1 MTSETENGQSEN
13 TSLQSENTSL
23 QTENTSPKSE
33 KILRKSD
40 AAGADPDAVT
50 ETPGIPA
57 FSGNQADP
65 KRPGKIKFTM
75 NIPEIDK
82 MTGHTIP
89 DGSVMIVYGSDF
101 DGIGCFL
108 RNLGRD
114 GSACRFRLIGTSD
127 IFQLSHSGNSPGP
140 GSSADPGISGNPGN
154 TAASGNSGNSG
165 NPRDI
170 SGSER
175 SGASGGTGNPPS
187 VLITVVD
194 PVFSGISSEKHMI
207 PAIISGYLTA
217 FPDIP
222 QTLLIFVFW
231 SGTVS
236 RDTILSFSRFS
247 ETVLEFRKTESGDF
261 IERAVIAHRLPS
273 GNAVTGKV
281 RYLIRNDRI
290 VIEQTKRVYR
300 Y

>member
-13 TSLQSENTSL
+13 TS
-23 QTENTSPKSE
+23 PKSE
-33 KILRKSD
+33 NILRESD
-40 AAGADPDAVT
+40 AAAADPDDVP

-57 FSGNQADP
+57 FSGNQADQ

-82 MTGHTIP
+82 MTGYTIP
-89 DGSVMIVYGSDF
+89 DGSVMTVYGSDF

-127 IFQLSHSGNSPGP
+127 IFQPYHSGNSPEP
-140 GSSADPGISGNPGN
+140 GSSADPGISGNSGN
-154 TAASGNSGNSG
+154 TAASGNSG
-165 NPRDI
+165 DI

-175 SGASGGTGNPPS
+175 SGASGSTGNPPS

-231 SGTVS
+231 SGTVG